1 MSHPLQGA
9 APLDRGA
16 ERSRLPMQGIGE
28 SAVSLDPAAATLLP
42 PVNGTP
48 VAGLP
53 LPHAARPAADDAAGG
68 ARLDERMG
76 AGPAARRRSIESRDR
91 NRRLGHA
98 QTWTEVENWPG
109 SRQLIR
115 LLLSLVGLH
124 GRARRNARSIELRDN
139 ELGVVG
145 LPPQFE
151 GYTLLHLSD
160 LHIDIAPDVPNVI
173 AEAVRGHRYDACV
186 MTGDYR
192 AETRG
197 PHEETLAGLRSLM
210 RSLNAPVYAVLGNHD
225 SLSFVEPME
234 ALGIRVLMNESVQI
248 ERDGAMLHLAGVD
261 DPHYFRS
268 DDLARSRSAIPA
280 GAASIL
286 LAHSPEIHARAA
298 AAGFTTMLCG
308 HTHGG
313 QLCLPGGFALRS
325 NAPCPRRLWAGAWTD
340 GDLTGYTSVGC
351 GTCVVDL
358 RLNCRPEITLHRL
371 RAR

>member
-1 MSHPLQGA
+1 
-9 APLDRGA
+9 
-16 ERSRLPMQGIGE
+16 MQGIGE
-28 SAVSLDPAAATLLP
+28 AGVALDPAGTALIP

-48 VAGLP
+48 VSGLP
-53 LPHAARPAADDAAGG
+53 PIEAARPLADEAGE

-76 AGPAARRRSIESRDR
+76 AIPAACRRAIEARDR
-91 NRRLGHA
+91 NRRLRHP

-124 GRARRNARSIELRDN
+124 GRAHRNARSIEVREN
-139 ELGVVG
+139 ELEVVG

-160 LHIDIAPDVPNVI
+160 LHIDIAPDVPQVI
-173 AEAVRGHRYDACV
+173 AQAVRGHRYDACV

-197 PHEETLAGLRSLM
+197 PHEQTLAGLRSLM
-210 RSLNAPVYAVLGNHD
+210 QSLNAPVYAVLGNHD
-225 SLSFVEPME
+225 SIAF
-234 ALGIRVLMNESVQI
+234 LGPIETLGVRMLMNESVRI
-248 ERDGAMLHLAGVD
+248 ERGGAALYIAGVD
-261 DPHYFRS
+261 DPHYFAS
-268 DDLARSRSAIPA
+268 DDLARARSGIPS

-286 LAHSPEIHARAA
+286 LAHSPEIHERAA
-298 AAGFTTMLCG
+298 EAGFTTMLCG

-340 GDLTGYTSVGC
+340 GDLRGYTSVGC

-371 RAR
+371 RARLA

>member
-1 MSHPLQGA
+1 
-9 APLDRGA
+9 
-16 ERSRLPMQGIGE
+16 MQGIGE
-28 SAVSLDPAAATLLP
+28 SAVSLDPAATALLP
-42 PVNGTP
+42 PVNGAP
-48 VAGLP
+48 VSGLP
-53 LPHAARPAADDAAGG
+53 LTDFVRPAADDAAG
-68 ARLDERMG
+68 DERMG

-91 NRRLGHA
+91 NRRLGQA
-98 QTWTEVENWPG
+98 QTWTEIENWPG

-115 LLLSLVGLH
+115 LLLSVVGLH
-124 GRARRNARSIELRDN
+124 GRAQRNARSIELREND
-139 ELGVVG
+139 LSVVG
-145 LPPQFE
+145 LPRQFE

-160 LHIDIAPDVPNVI
+160 LHIDIAPDVPDVI
-173 AEAVRGHRYDACV
+173 ADAVRGHRYDACV

-210 RSLNAPVYAVLGNHD
+210 RSLSASVYAVLGNHD
-225 SLSFVEPME
+225 SVAFLEPME
-234 ALGIRVLMNESVQI
+234 ALGIHVLMNESVRI
-248 ERDGAMLHLAGVD
+248 ERDGAALHLAGVD

-268 DDLARSRSAIPA
+268 DDLARARSAIPP